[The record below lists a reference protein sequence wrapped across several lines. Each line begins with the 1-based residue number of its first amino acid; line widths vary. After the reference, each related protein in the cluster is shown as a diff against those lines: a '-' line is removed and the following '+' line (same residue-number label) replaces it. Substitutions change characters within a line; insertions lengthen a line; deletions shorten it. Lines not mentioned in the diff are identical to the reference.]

1 MFSVLLK
8 RSGLGRPLGGVPG
21 AGSREP
27 ENPSATLKRCPQL
40 PIWRERPGEMLVVGY
55 PKVSTLGVPVIA
67 DQDAG
72 DGSLASKWG
81 IQRTRAVWTL
91 RVSAGPLAPATA
103 EMINKSRGH
112 PDCPVTHSLFQVTIL
127 SSSLLTQTTSPSF
140 PFQEGRRRG
149 LARPSTKCRSRP
161 FRADRQ
167 QGQLRAQSL
176 GALLHQVPRTRDI
189 FILWALPE
197 NKEQIQEFLSVSD
210 HRGRLLPS
218 VPTSLSV

>member
-103 EMINKSRGH
+103 EMIDKSRGH
-112 PDCPVTHSLFQVTIL
+112 PDCPVTHPLFQVTIL
-127 SSSLLTQTTSPSF
+127 SSSSPKPHLPHF
-140 PFQEGRRRG
+140 HFRRG
-149 LARPSTKCRSRP
+149 DAGGWPGLLQNADHVPSERTDSRVNSEP
-161 FRADRQ
+161 N
-167 QGQLRAQSL
+167 
-176 GALLHQVPRTRDI
+176 P
-189 FILWALPE
+189 
-197 NKEQIQEFLSVSD
+197 
-210 HRGRLLPS
+210 
-218 VPTSLSV
+218 